1 MSKGLPRWIV
11 GGAVAVAATLGA
23 TALAAAD
30 GSPADNSAAP
40 PAVEDFMHP
49 GAAPFPNVKLLR
61 GDGHI
66 VLSDCAVDDQISVLS
81 WDLPNSSGNR
91 ICFRATSG
99 TGYLAVEVPN
109 VFRIRTDDY
118 SINAKLTSE
127 GVSQSVDIAKGTA
140 VPVGIGS
147 GTGNGKPA
155 TLLELRVTG

>member
-1 MSKGLPRWIV
+1 MSKGLSRWIV
-11 GGAVAVAATLGA
+11 GGAVVVAATLGV
-23 TALAAAD
+23 TALASAD
-30 GSPADNSAAP
+30 GTPADNSAAP

-91 ICFRATSG
+91 ICFRATSS

-118 SINAKLTSE
+118 SINAKLTSD

-147 GTGNGKPA
+147 GSGSGKPA